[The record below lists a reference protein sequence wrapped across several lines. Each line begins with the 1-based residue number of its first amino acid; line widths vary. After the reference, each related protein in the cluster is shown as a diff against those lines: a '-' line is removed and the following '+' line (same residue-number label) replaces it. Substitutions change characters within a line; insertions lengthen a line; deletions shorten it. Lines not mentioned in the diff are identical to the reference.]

1 MKWKDNY
8 QACIINYEKWDNL
21 RPKAQHFH
29 QILSKKR
36 ESKESVCYRI
46 GFT

>member
-1 MKWKDNY
+1 MKGHY
-8 QACIINYEKWDNL
+8 QACIVNYEKWDHL
-21 RPKAQHFH
+21 CPKVQHFH
-29 QILSKKR
+29 QILSGKR